1 MRPLPSINWQSIEAV
16 DQVMGAVLSELDWL
30 IREMLCSEWELEDFA
45 QLDRNI
51 VHLKM
56 GLERAERLC
65 LDE

>member
-16 DQVMGAVLSELDWL
+16 DQVMGAVLSELDLL
-30 IREMLCSEWELEDFA
+30 IREMIVSEWELEDFA

-56 GLERAERLC
+56 GLERAERIC